1 MATITPQ
8 AQQMVAPM
16 TTTIPEKL
24 SPARAAALSKKLDDR
39 EEDLKLFFRYSDTRE
54 VDERGKLLKQDKDLR
69 NVLANRN
76 CKLVT
81 YVVNKFYNKK
91 KEHKQI
97 REDLLQEG
105 SFGLVSAVEKF
116 DPYRGFK
123 FSTYATWW
131 IRHAINNYLLSQD
144 PQLHVPSHIRTAQNK
159 LLRTMREK
167 NLTFKDLIEQNA
179 AELGVSEKMLSNINH
194 SLKSKWVTS
203 LDTPISAIHGKA
215 TSGATIKDLL
225 MDEDAMESD
234 SLTDYTTLVGI
245 VKKALMR
252 LSQRERNIILLRYD
266 VIQAVSK
273 QEEEDK

>member
-1 MATITPQ
+1 M
-8 AQQMVAPM
+8 
-16 TTTIPEKL
+16 TTIPEKMT
-24 SPARAAALSKKLDDR
+24 PATAAALSKKLDDR
-39 EEDLKLFFRYSDTRE
+39 EEDIKLFFRYSDTRE
-54 VDERGKLLKQDKDLR
+54 VDDKGKLTKQDKELR

-105 SFGLVSAVEKF
+105 SFGLLSAVEKF
-116 DPYRGFK
+116 DPHRGFK

-159 LLRTMREK
+159 LLKTMREK

-179 AELGVSEKMLSNINH
+179 AELGVSEKMLDSINH
-194 SLKSKWVTS
+194 SLKSRWITSMDTSIATPQMQKGQSVT
-203 LDTPISAIHGKA
+203 L
-215 TSGATIKDLL
+215 KDILV
-225 MDEDAMESD
+225 DENAVEND
-234 SLTDYTTLVGI
+234 SLTDYVTLVGI
-245 VKKALMR
+245 VKRALMK
-252 LSQRERNIILLRYD
+252 LSERERNIILLRYD
-266 VIQAVSK
+266 VIQTVSK
-273 QEEEDK
+273 CEEEK